1 MIGKIGR
8 VANVFRQGF
17 SSVGD
22 DAARSAFASQKAE
35 SVAHA
40 AAQNHDDYLSRLPE
54 LTRQFAG
61 NAAAPSYTGMKG
73 AVYGVGRAGG
83 KVGHAAGETV
93 KAMGGPVGVAMTAP
107 MALMMLPPS
116 QPQAQVGEESETEEM
131 RYARMLQQQAIDRQ
145 QGGTYY

>member
-22 DAARSAFASQKAE
+22 DAARSAFAAEKAR
-35 SVAHA
+35 STAQA
-40 AAQNHDDYLSRLPE
+40 SAQNYGDYTAQLPQ
-54 LTRQFAG
+54 LTKQFAAG
-61 NAAAPSYTGMKG
+61 GDAPNYTGMKG

-116 QPQAQVGEESETEEM
+116 QPQEQVGEESETEEI
-131 RYARMLQQQAIDRQ
+131 RYARILQQQAIDRQ